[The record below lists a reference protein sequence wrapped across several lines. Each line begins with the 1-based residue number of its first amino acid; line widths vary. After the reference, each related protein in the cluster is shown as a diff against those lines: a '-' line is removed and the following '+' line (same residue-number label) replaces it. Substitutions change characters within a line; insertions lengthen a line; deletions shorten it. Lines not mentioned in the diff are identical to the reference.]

1 MEAMMSKDRQV
12 QLLGIDKTASRSH
25 EAHTVT
31 ANNES

>member
-12 QLLGIDKTASRSH
+12 QLLGIDTASRSH